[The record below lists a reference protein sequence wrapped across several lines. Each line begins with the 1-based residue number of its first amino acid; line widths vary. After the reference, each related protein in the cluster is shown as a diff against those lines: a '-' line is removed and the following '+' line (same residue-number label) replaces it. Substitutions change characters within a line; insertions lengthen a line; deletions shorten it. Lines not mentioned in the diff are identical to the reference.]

1 MFSPVNPGI
10 MAHEEKKNKN
20 IKKVATKAAKVH
32 GAPKVPKYEQNEA
45 GSGPLSIPSKD
56 KKGGK

>member
-1 MFSPVNPGI
+1 

-20 IKKVATKAAKVH
+20 IKKVATKAPKVH

-45 GSGPLSIPSKD
+45 GIMPPGLTPKV
-56 KKGGK
+56 KK